1 MARTY
6 DFVVVGL
13 GAMGC
18 GALAQLAGRGR
29 VIGLERA
36 GSGHRGGSSHGESR
50 ILRLS
55 NFENPAYGPLVSRA
69 VEYWEAMER
78 VPEEIFRRTGVLEAG
93 PSGGE
98 LMAGT
103 RTAAAAG
110 GFSSEVLT
118 ARQAAARWPALSLP
132 EDWEARFQDGGGY
145 LRADIALGRLR
156 EIALATGRAEI
167 LDAGAA
173 EIREADGAVS
183 VVTDEGEVI
192 WAGAVVVTTGPW
204 IEGLIPALRGKLTRS
219 RQVVGWFAA
228 GRPQSVEV
236 GQLPVFCFDH
246 ADGFLYGFPDFL
258 GLGVKAA
265 FHDLGESLARPE
277 DAAPPLP
284 SEVERIRA
292 LLERLVGPMTTQPNV
307 ARTCVYTSARDQEF
321 IIDRDPARAHVVFAS
336 ACAGHGFKFAPAIG
350 EILADLACG
359 APGGEGP
366 FRLARPSLAG

>member
-1 MARTY
+1 MARTC

-29 VIGLERA
+29 VIGLERV

-78 VPEEIFRRTGVLEAG
+78 VPEEIFRRVGVLEAG
-93 PSGGE
+93 PPGGE

-103 RTAAAAG
+103 RAAAEAG
-110 GFSSEVLT
+110 GFSSEVLSV
-118 ARQAAARWPALSLP
+118 REAAARWPALSLP
-132 EDWEARFQDGGGY
+132 DDWEVRFQDGGGY
-145 LRADIALGRLR
+145 LRAEVALARLR

-167 LDAGAA
+167 VDAGVA
-173 EIREADGAVS
+173 EIREADGAVT

-192 WAGAVVVTTGPW
+192 SAGAVVVTTGPW
-204 IEGLIPALRGKLTRS
+204 IAGLIPALRGKLVVS
-219 RQVVGWFAA
+219 RQVMGWFAA
-228 GRPQSVEV
+228 GRPETVAV
-236 GQLPVFCFDH
+236 GSLPVFCFDH
-246 ADGFLYGFPDFL
+246 AAGFLYGFPDFMS
-258 GLGVKAA
+258 LGVKAA
-265 FHDLGESLARPE
+265 FHDLGEPLARPE

-284 SEVERIRA
+284 SEVERIRG
-292 LLERLVGPMTTQPNV
+292 LLETLVGPMSTQPNA
-307 ARTCVYTSARDQEF
+307 ARTCIYTSAADQEF
-321 IIDRDPARAHVVFAS
+321 IVDRDPARAHVVFAS

-350 EILADLACG
+350 ELLADLACG

-366 FRLARPSLAG
+366 FRLDRPGLG